1 MFSWFLVLLFVSVSL
16 FLAWYVREL
25 LKRFRFLSD
34 NSFVLREKVERYGQ
48 HLQSVYELP
57 TFYGDETLRGLIQH
71 ILEANEEIE
80 EIKEKYSTEEGQYEG
95 SLEEES
101 LEEVTNFDPA
111 DQEEA

>member
-16 FLAWYVREL
+16 FLAWYFREL

-57 TFYGDETLRGLIQH
+57 TFYGYETIKGLMAHTQALVQDLQE
-71 ILEANEEIE
+71 LEEVFFLTDIE
-80 EIKEKYSTEEGQYEG
+80 EEEYNAE
-95 SLEEES
+95 EEES
-101 LEEVTNFDPA
+101 
-111 DQEEA
+111 